1 MSQLGE
7 RLRVARESQGIG
19 LAQAAVE
26 TRILQ
31 RYLVALEDGDFQ
43 HLPGDVYA
51 RGFLRNYGAYLGL
64 PAEEL
69 IDLYRRERGMSE
81 PIRVIPATSAPRIR
95 GIVVPSFFGV
105 FFVVLALVGLAYLGL
120 SATNRIGENVQQQAV
135 TPPTAAPTPPPLPT
149 TPPDATGLPVIVA
162 GAPSATE
169 TLVPSDSAGGIL
181 ATPIATV
188 APDAPIVYEVRVDA
202 GDNPGSWLS
211 ITADGRPVLQRV
223 LKPGT
228 AWQGTAQRKLSIKAG
243 NAAVVSIIVNGQEQP
258 RLSQNPG
265 EVQTF
270 NWPP

>member
-7 RLRVARESQGIG
+7 RLRTARESQGIG

-51 RGFLRNYGAYLGL
+51 RGFLRNYGAYLGVS
-64 PAEEL
+64 AEEL

-81 PIRVIPATSAPRIR
+81 PIRVVPATSAPRIR
-95 GIVVPSFFGV
+95 LVRIPSFFGV
-105 FFVVLALVGLAYLGL
+105 FFVVLALVGLSYLGL
-120 SATNRIGENVQQQAV
+120 SAMNRIGESSQQQAA
-135 TPPTAAPTPPPLPT
+135 TLPTAAPTPPPLPT
-149 TPPDATGLPVIVA
+149 SPPNATALPEIIT
-162 GAPSATE
+162 GIAPTATAE
-169 TLVPSDSAGGIL
+169 SLGSAGGAITS
-181 ATPIATV
+181 TPIATA
-188 APDAPIVYEVRVDA
+188 APDAPIVYEVRIDT
-202 GDNPGSWLS
+202 GDNPGSWLG

-223 LKPGT
+223 LRPGT
-228 AWQGTAQRKLSIKAG
+228 TYQGTAQRKLSIKAG

>member
-7 RLRVARESQGIG
+7 RLRTAREGQGIG

-81 PIRVIPATSAPRIR
+81 PIRVVPATSAPRIR
-95 GIVVPSFFGV
+95 LVRIPSFFGV
-105 FFVVLALVGLAYLGL
+105 FFVVLALVGLSYLGL
-120 SATNRIGENVQQQAV
+120 SAMNRVGESSGQQAA
-135 TPPTAAPTPPPLPT
+135 TLPTAAPTPPPLPT
-149 TPPDATGLPVIVA
+149 SPPDATALPSFVTGIAPTATLAPLDTAGGGIVA
-162 GAPSATE
+162 TPAATA
-169 TLVPSDSAGGIL
+169 L
-181 ATPIATV
+181 
-188 APDAPIVYEVRVDA
+188 PDAPIVYEVRIDS
-202 GDNPGSWLS
+202 GENPGSWMG
-211 ITADGRPVLQRV
+211 ITADGKSVYQGVLR
-223 LKPGT
+223 PGT
-228 AWQGTAQRKLSIKAG
+228 NYQGTAQRKLSIKAG
-243 NAAVVSIIVNGQEQP
+243 NAAVVSITVNGQEQP
-258 RLSQNPG
+258 RLSRNAG